1 MREVRKQS
9 LLGQFYPCSYIKIK
23 IALDNWQVVLRDPCK
38 SRYVEE
44 WEYLEFDFTGHKKKK
59 IYYDLAY
66 FFACGWF
73 MKENLSELARY
84 MAQHSNLANSEN
96 LKTRTE
102 TIRQGIK
109 RELCKFEN
117 IIQYRIEHGGVII
130 MSQQGYLPTLSK
142 AGTYTSEFPFTR
154 SWREG
159 RVHHPH
165 RHHAGHWLESCS
177 ES

>member
-1 MREVRKQS
+1 MKIREVAKQS
-9 LLGQFYPCSYIKIK
+9 LLGQFYPCSYIKLK
-23 IALDNWQVVLRDPCK
+23 IIIDKWRVVLCEPCK
-38 SRYVEE
+38 SRSIEE
-44 WEYLEFDFTGHKKKK
+44 LNYFKFDFTGHKKKE

-73 MKENLSELARY
+73 IKENLSELARY

-109 RELCKFEN
+109 RELYKFEN
-117 IIQYRIEHGGVII
+117 IIQYRIEHGGIII

-142 AGTYTSEFPFTR
+142 AG
-154 SWREG
+154 
-159 RVHHPH
+159 
-165 RHHAGHWLESCS
+165 AGTGVD
-177 ES
+177 

>member
-1 MREVRKQS
+1 MKIREVEKQS

-23 IALDNWQVVLRDPCK
+23 TNLDKWRVVLREPYK
-38 SRYVEE
+38 SRSIEE
-44 WEYLEFDFTGHKKKK
+44 WDYFKFDFTGHKKKE

-73 MKENLSELARY
+73 IKENLSELARY

-109 RELCKFEN
+109 RELYKFEN
-117 IIQYRIEHGGVII
+117 IIQYRIEHGGIII
-130 MSQQGYLPTLSK
+130 MSQQGYLPTRSK
-142 AGTYTSEFPFTR
+142 AG
-154 SWREG
+154 
-159 RVHHPH
+159 
-165 RHHAGHWLESCS
+165 AGTGVD
-177 ES
+177 

>member
-1 MREVRKQS
+1 MKIREVAKQS

-23 IALDNWQVVLRDPCK
+23 TNLDKWRVVLCEPCK
-38 SRYVEE
+38 SRSIEE
-44 WEYLEFDFTGHKKKK
+44 LNYFKFDFTGHKKKE

-73 MKENLSELARY
+73 IKENLSELARY

-109 RELCKFEN
+109 RELYKFEN
-117 IIQYRIEHGGVII
+117 IIQYRIEHGGIII
-130 MSQQGYLPTLSK
+130 MSQQGYLPTRSK
-142 AGTYTSEFPFTR
+142 AG
-154 SWREG
+154 
-159 RVHHPH
+159 
-165 RHHAGHWLESCS
+165 AGTGVD
-177 ES
+177 

>member
-1 MREVRKQS
+1 MKIREVEKQS
-9 LLGQFYPCSYIKIK
+9 LLGQFYPCSYIKLK
-23 IALDNWQVVLRDPCK
+23 IIIDNWRVVLREPCK
-38 SRYVEE
+38 SRSIEE
-44 WEYLEFDFTGHKKKK
+44 LDYLEFDFIGHKKKE

-73 MKENLSELARY
+73 IKENLSELARY

-117 IIQYRIEHGGVII
+117 IIQYRIENGGIII
-130 MSQQGYLPTLSK
+130 MSQQGYLPTRSK
-142 AGTYTSEFPFTR
+142 AG
-154 SWREG
+154 
-159 RVHHPH
+159 
-165 RHHAGHWLESCS
+165 AGTGVD
-177 ES
+177 

>member
-1 MREVRKQS
+1 MKIREVAKQS
-9 LLGQFYPCSYIKIK
+9 LLGQFYPCSYIKLK
-23 IALDNWQVVLRDPCK
+23 IIIDKWRVVLCEPCK
-38 SRYVEE
+38 SRSIEE
-44 WEYLEFDFTGHKKKK
+44 LNFFKFDFTGHKKKE

-73 MKENLSELARY
+73 IKENLSELARY

-109 RELCKFEN
+109 RELYKFEN
-117 IIQYRIEHGGVII
+117 IIQYRIEHGGIII

-142 AGTYTSEFPFTR
+142 AG
-154 SWREG
+154 
-159 RVHHPH
+159 
-165 RHHAGHWLESCS
+165 AGTGVD
-177 ES
+177 